1 MRGREYVKKF
11 DKIINMVYKCIS
23 VLPQKF
29 KLKIFNK
36 IRNVKGKYGL
46 LLRYLYF
53 KSISLKCGENV
64 FIGENVW
71 LFSPDKIECGK
82 NVSIHPMCYIDA
94 TGFIEIGDDVSIA
107 HGVTILSTT
116 HKFVDVNVNI
126 KDQGIEEKKTI
137 IENNVWIGAKAT
149 ILSGIRVGRGS
160 IIGANS
166 VVTHNVPENSVV
178 GGCSCKSYKK
188 TLVGF

>member
-1 MRGREYVKKF
+1 MF
-11 DKIINMVYKCIS
+11 
-23 VLPQKF
+23 P
-29 KLKIFNK
+29 
-36 IRNVKGKYGL
+36 
-46 LLRYLYF
+46 
-53 KSISLKCGENV
+53 
-64 FIGENVW
+64 
-71 LFSPDKIECGK
+71 
-82 NVSIHPMCYIDA
+82 
-94 TGFIEIGDDVSIA
+94 IA

-126 KDQGIEEKKTI
+126 KDQRIEEKKTI

-178 GGCSCKSYKK
+178 GGVPARVIKK
-188 TLVGF
+188 RL

>member
-29 KLKIFNK
+29 KLKFFSK
-36 IRNVKGKYGL
+36 IRNVRGKYGL

-71 LFSPDKIECGK
+71 LFSPDKIECNK

-126 KDQGIEEKKTI
+126 KDQRIEEKKTI

-178 GGCSCKSYKK
+178 GGVPARVIKK
-188 TLVGF
+188 RL